1 MINRALAILVSGFF
15 CLSLVTG
22 CASTAPVAAGDTNP
36 ESENESQQAS
46 SGVPK
51 WVWWVGG
58 AAIIAAAV
66 AGGGSDD
73 QCLFVTDSQGNIIPG
88 GCDD

>member
-36 ESENESQQAS
+36 ESESGSQQAS
-46 SGVPK
+46 SGIPK

-58 AAIIAAAV
+58 AAVLAAIYS
-66 AGGGSDD
+66 GTSDEECILAFD
-73 QCLFVTDSQGNIIPG
+73 ADGRLDPD